1 MSLDNF
7 YKLRHNFI
15 ILGLTGKMQ
24 SGADQIVKLL
34 SQDSLT
40 ETQTNFLRDFQNEY
54 KFISQS
60 ESRKVRRIVDF
71 FEFEDNWIKFEVID
85 YRNVILL
92 FILHQN
98 YDNDSNKFVNNIC
111 QWILKLGN
119 YKEFITPRIGSEK
132 DISVGSTDYINNE
145 FKGEILKAITSFNID
160 FSPGKTLLDV
170 LKNLEKE
177 HLSSR
182 GFFFEDKFKSF
193 GKLFY
198 ESLDSFSPFLRHKF
212 IHIVT
217 YCLRRFGTLDL
228 SIIEK
233 DPDADNLEHIY
244 IVADVI
250 NRLIKIYRKDND
262 NQARIIIDRLKNSY
276 ELMYFR
282 EKYSGFYMINSSRNE
297 KDRLKLVKD
306 KLQKSESKTN
316 SEQNF
321 SFLKKLDDTEYLAD
335 EFKKGEFDSYDI
347 ENCVQK
353 SDYHVVIRNSYSF
366 DEIISNCKEVADQQ
380 KNNKI
385 GRTNETYIYQ
395 PFILQVLKLVALI
408 QQPGL
413 VTPTY
418 IERIM
423 QSAYNAKL
431 NSGCISRQ
439 VGAVVTDGHFSV
451 KGIGWNDVPD
461 GQTSCANRDL
471 RDLVNST
478 DDSFTNFENGK
489 TEHKYIDGKS
499 FNEKIKSDFSKKAS
513 EVENSL
519 KGRPCSFCFKSFHNS
534 YEAKENQVHTRS
546 LHAEENAMLQIA
558 KFGGQPL
565 KGGNLF
571 TTASPCELCS
581 KKAYQLGVKNIFFI
595 DLYPGISQ
603 NQILEGGKSNP
614 SVYPFQGAIGKSYQK
629 LFEPFMSIKDETIL
643 RSGIKPS
650 VTEKEKVIQLKKI
663 LKDELEKPENK
674 SIMDV
679 LDNLKDQNNI
689 LEEITKLL
697 TNGVKA
703 KNNNQERN

>member
-34 SQDSLT
+34 NQDSLT
-40 ETQTNFLRDFQNEY
+40 VDQTNFLREFQTEY
-54 KFISQS
+54 KSISQS

-98 YDNDSNKFVNNIC
+98 FDKDSNTFVDNIC
-111 QWILKLGN
+111 NWILELGN

-132 DISVGSTDYINNE
+132 GISKGSSDFIQNE
-145 FKGEILKAITSFNID
+145 FKKEISKAITSIEID
-160 FSPGKTLLDV
+160 FSSCETLLDV
-170 LKNLEKE
+170 LKKLEKE
-177 HLSSR
+177 HSSSS
-182 GFFFEDKFKSF
+182 GFFFDHKFKSF
-193 GKLFY
+193 GKSFY

-228 SIIEK
+228 SIIKK

-250 NRLIKIYRKDND
+250 NRLIKIYRKQNN

-306 KLQKSESKTN
+306 KLQKSESETDTD
-316 SEQNF
+316 QNF
-321 SFLKKLDDTEYLAD
+321 SFLNKLDNTEYLAD

-353 SDYHVVIRNSYSF
+353 SDYHVIIRNNHSF
-366 DEIISNCKEVADQQ
+366 DEIISNCKKVAEQQ
-380 KNNKI
+380 EKKQI
-385 GRTNETYIYQ
+385 ERTNETYIYQ

-471 RDLVNST
+471 RDLVNAS
-478 DDSFTNFENGK
+478 DDSFTNFEKGETDN
-489 TEHKYIDGKS
+489 KYIDGKS
-499 FNEKIKSDFSKKAS
+499 FNEKIKLDFSKKAS

-519 KGRPCSFCFKSFHNS
+519 KGRPCSFCFKGFHNS

-674 SIMDV
+674 SIMDE
-679 LDNLKDQNNI
+679 LDKLKGQNNI

-697 TNGVKA
+697 INGVKV
-703 KNNNQERN
+703 KNNDQKEN

>member
-34 SQDSLT
+34 SQDCLS
-40 ETQTNFLRDFQNEY
+40 EEQKEFLRKFQAEY

-71 FEFEDNWIKFEVID
+71 FEFAENWIKFEVID
-85 YRNVILL
+85 YRNVVLL
-92 FILHQN
+92 FVLHQN
-98 YDNDSNKFVNNIC
+98 YDKDQKVFVDNIC
-111 QWILKLGN
+111 NWILRLGK

-132 DISVGSTDYINNE
+132 GISIGSTDYINTEFRNE
-145 FKGEILKAITSFNID
+145 ITEAITKFNID
-160 FSPGKTLLDV
+160 LKTNDTLLEVLKKLEDDFSPQL
-170 LKNLEKE
+170 
-177 HLSSR
+177 
-182 GFFFEDKFKSF
+182 GFFFSEEFKSL
-193 GKLFY
+193 GRVFY
-198 ESLDSFSPFLRHKF
+198 ESLDRFSPFLRHKF
-212 IHIVT
+212 VHIIS

-228 SIIEK
+228 SVIKDDPEK
-233 DPDADNLEHIY
+233 DNLEHIY

-250 NRLIKIYRKDND
+250 NRLIKIFRKING

-282 EKYSGFYMINSSRNE
+282 EKYSGFYMITSSRDE
-297 KDRLKLVKD
+297 KDRLNLIKEKLKRISIRTS
-306 KLQKSESKTN
+306 SED
-316 SEQNF
+316 NF
-321 SFLKKLDDTEYLAD
+321 RLLTKLDETEYLID
-335 EFKKGEFDSYDI
+335 EFKNGEFDSFDI

-353 SDYHVVIRNSYSF
+353 SDYHVVIRNNFEF
-366 DEIISNCKEVADQQ
+366 DEIIENCKETAKQQ
-380 KNNKI
+380 SEKKI
-385 GRTNETYIYQ
+385 DRTNEVYVYQ
-395 PFILQVLKLVALI
+395 PVIIQILRLIALI

-471 RDLVNST
+471 RDLVDNS
-478 DDSFTNFENGK
+478 DDSFTNLEMGL
-489 TEHKYIDGKS
+489 TDHKYIDGKS
-499 FNEKIKSDFSKKAS
+499 FNEKINSDFNQKRSS
-513 EVENSL
+513 LDQSL

-581 KKAYQLGVKNIFFI
+581 KKAYQLGVKNIFYI
-595 DLYPGISQ
+595 DLYPGISK

-614 SVYPFQGAIGKSYQK
+614 VVYPFQGAIGKSYQK

-643 RSGIKPS
+643 RSGIKPT

-663 LKDELEKPENK
+663 LKDELEKEENK
-674 SIMDV
+674 LVMDE
-679 LDNLKDQNNI
+679 LDKLKDQTDI
-689 LEEITKLL
+689 LEKIVSLL
-697 TNGVKA
+697 KNGIKSP
-703 KNNNQERN
+703 NNEAH

>member
-24 SGADQIVKLL
+24 SGANQIVNLL
-34 SQDSLT
+34 SQNSLDP
-40 ETQTNFLRDFQNEY
+40 EQKAFLKKFQEEY
-54 KFISQS
+54 KSVSQS

-71 FEFEDNWIKFEVID
+71 FEFNENWIKFEIID

-92 FILHQN
+92 FVLHEN
-98 YDNDSNKFVNNIC
+98 YDSNPEIFVDKIC
-111 QWILKLGN
+111 KWILRLGK
-119 YKEFITPRIGSEK
+119 YKDFLTPRIGNEKNISIGSTNYIQTEFRNELSEVISTIEIDLSTHDKLLEVLKKLEK
-132 DISVGSTDYINNE
+132 D
-145 FKGEILKAITSFNID
+145 
-160 FSPGKTLLDV
+160 FSSK
-170 LKNLEKE
+170 
-177 HLSSR
+177 S
-182 GFFFEDKFKSF
+182 GFFFGDEFKSF
-193 GKLFY
+193 AKRFY
-198 ESLDSFSPFLRHKF
+198 ESLDRFSPFLRHKF
-212 IHIVT
+212 VHIAT
-217 YCLRRFGTLDL
+217 YCLRRFGTLNL

-233 DPDADNLEHIY
+233 NPDADNLEHIY
-244 IVADVI
+244 LIADVI
-250 NRLIKIYRKDND
+250 NRLIKIYRKNNN

-282 EKYSGFYMINSSRNE
+282 EKYSGFYMITSSRNE
-297 KDRLKLVKD
+297 KDRIKLINEKI
-306 KLQKSESKTN
+306 LESEPITDLTDNLRLLS
-316 SEQNF
+316 
-321 SFLKKLDDTEYLAD
+321 KLDETEFNTE
-335 EFKKGEFDSYDI
+335 EFKNGEFDSFDI

-353 SDYHVVIRNSYSF
+353 SDYHVVIRNNFSF
-366 DEIISNCKEVADQQ
+366 EEVIIKCKETARQQ
-380 KNNKI
+380 HNNQI
-385 GRTNETYIYQ
+385 ERTNEDYIFQ
-395 PFILQVLKLVALI
+395 PFILQVLKLIALI

-418 IERIM
+418 IERVM

-439 VGAVVTDGHFSV
+439 VGAVVTDSHFSV

-471 RDLVNST
+471 RDLVSGS
-478 DDSFTNFENGK
+478 DDSFTNFEKGFSD
-489 TEHKYIDGKS
+489 HKYKDKKS
-499 FNEKIKSDFSKKAS
+499 FNEKIKLDFDSKKD
-513 EVENSL
+513 NFQINL
-519 KGRPCSFCFKSFHNS
+519 KGRPCSFCFKTFHNS

-581 KKAYQLGVKNIFFI
+581 KKAYQLGIKNIFFI

-614 SVYPFQGAIGKSYQK
+614 KLYPFQGAIGKSYQK

-643 RSGIKPS
+643 RSGIKPT
-650 VTEKEKVIQLKKI
+650 VTEKEKVIQLKEI
-663 LKDELEKPENK
+663 LKNELEKDENK
-674 SIMDV
+674 SIMEEMDR
-679 LDNLKDQNNI
+679 LKDQPDI
-689 LEEITKLL
+689 LMKIVSLLKDGLISSKKDPTK
-697 TNGVKA
+697 
-703 KNNNQERN
+703 E

>member
-40 ETQTNFLRDFQNEY
+40 EDQSNFLRDFQNEY

-71 FEFEDNWIKFEVID
+71 FEFKENWIKFEVID

-98 YDNDSNKFVNNIC
+98 FDKDSKKFAGNIC
-111 QWILKLGN
+111 NWILKLGN

-132 DISVGSTDYINNE
+132 GISVGSTDYINNE
-145 FKGEILKAITSFNID
+145 FKEEISKGITSINID
-160 FSPGKTLLDV
+160 FSSGKTLLDV

-177 HLSSR
+177 HSTSS
-182 GFFFEDKFKSF
+182 GFFFDDKFKSF
-193 GKLFY
+193 GNLFY
-198 ESLDSFSPFLRHKF
+198 KSLDSFSPFLRHKF
-212 IHIVT
+212 IHITT

-233 DPDADNLEHIY
+233 NPDADNLEHIY

-250 NRLIKIYRKDND
+250 NRLIKIYRKLNN

-282 EKYSGFYMINSSRNE
+282 EKYSGFYMVNSSRIE
-297 KDRLKLVKD
+297 KDRLKLVRD
-306 KLQKSESKTN
+306 KLNKSKSKTN
-316 SEQNF
+316 LDQNF
-321 SFLKKLDDTEYLAD
+321 SLINKLDDTEYLID

-353 SDYHVVIRNSYSF
+353 SDYHVVIRNSFS
-366 DEIISNCKEVADQQ
+366 DEEIIRNCKKVAEQQQ
-380 KNNKI
+380 KKQI
-385 GRTNETYIYQ
+385 DRTNEAYVYQ
-395 PFILQVLKLVALI
+395 PFIHQILKLVALI

-439 VGAVVTDGHFSV
+439 VGAVVTDSHFSV

-471 RDLVNST
+471 RDLVSSS
-478 DDSFTNFENGK
+478 DDSFTNFEKGQ

-499 FNEKIKSDFSKKAS
+499 FNEKINLDFSIQETELK
-513 EVENSL
+513 NNL
-519 KGRPCSFCFKSFHNS
+519 KGRPCSFCFKGFHNS

-581 KKAYQLGVKNIFFI
+581 KKAYQLGIKNIFFI

-674 SIMDV
+674 SIMDE
-679 LDNLKDQNNI
+679 LDKLKDQNNI

-703 KNNNQERN
+703 KNNDQEEK